1 MHLAPHTKHLPFV
14 KKPNLNSTINLLSA
28 LGLLLIF
35 SSCSGGGSPQQ
46 VPGAPGAFGGGGGF
60 TRTTTVEVR
69 DVSVGE
75 ISDQIRTYGNVRA
88 QDNVRVTPQVS
99 ERVMRIFADLG
110 DTVRS
115 GQVLARLNDTS
126 FRDQMLRD
134 RAQLEQARAAQE
146 RDSLN
151 FSRQTEIFARELLS
165 QAELD
170 NARAVYFAS
179 RAAFRAA
186 TAAYTQSSQNLSY
199 TEIKSP
205 VSGVI
210 TRRLVSPGDVAGAG
224 QTAYEISNLAGYEI
238 RAFLPLSDWR
248 KALVGHSVEFRVSG
262 ASQSNANGVI
272 VRVSPELD
280 PITGLG
286 EVVMA
291 VTRRGPD
298 LYPGVLVDAR
308 ISVETKTDAVIIPR
322 SALVE
327 NVQTVIDP
335 ESNVIRLSR
344 SYSVFVSQ
352 GDSVAARRPLE
363 MGIQQG
369 DRIEILDG
377 LTAGEKL
384 IITGQNSLE
393 DGSRIRISGAPRVN
407 PNRQPAGN

>member
-1 MHLAPHTKHLPFV
+1 VKNNQLPNVLF
-14 KKPNLNSTINLLSA
+14 LTSTLL
-28 LGLLLIF
+28 LLLLI
-35 SSCSGGGSPQQ
+35 SACSGGGSPQQ
-46 VPGAPGAFGGGGGF
+46 APGGPGGPGGF
-60 TRTTTVEVR
+60 VRSTTVEVR
-69 DVSVGE
+69 DVQLGE
-75 ISDQIRTYGNVRA
+75 ISDQIRTYGTVRA

-99 ERVMRIFADLG
+99 ERVVRILSDLG
-110 DTVRS
+110 DTVRV

-134 RAQLEQARAAQE
+134 RAQLDQARVALE

-151 FSRQTEIFARELLS
+151 FGRQQELFTLNLLS

-170 NARAVYFAS
+170 NARTIFFSS
-179 RAAFRAA
+179 RAAYRSA

-205 VSGVI
+205 VSGVV
-210 TRRLVSPGDVAGAG
+210 TRRLISQGDVAGAG
-224 QTAYEISNLAGYEI
+224 QTSFEISNLAGYEV
-238 RAFLPLSDWR
+238 RAFLPLGDWR
-248 KALVGHSVEFRVSG
+248 KARVGQSVEFRVSG
-262 ASQSNANGVI
+262 AAENSATGVI

-291 VTRRGPD
+291 VSRRGPD
-298 LYPGVLVDAR
+298 LYPGVLVDSR
-308 ISVETKTDAVIIPR
+308 INVQTKTGAVIIPR
-322 SALVE
+322 SAMVE

-352 GDSVAARRPLE
+352 GDTVASRRALE
-363 MGIQQG
+363 LGIQQG

-377 LTAGEKL
+377 LASGEKL

-393 DGSRIRISGAPRVN
+393 DGSRIRVSGAPRVN
-407 PNRQPAGN
+407 PNRPQAGN